1 MLLKIVG
8 VAGTM
13 ESSDAMITVEPTEKG
28 GIVIDLTS
36 SVKRQ
41 FGKQI
46 EATVKNTAK
55 ELGVENA
62 FIKVVDKGALDYA
75 LIARTKAAIYRA
87 AESTEY
93 KF

>member
-1 MLLKIVG
+1 MILKTIG
-8 VAGTM
+8 IAGTM
-13 ESSDAMITVEPTEKG
+13 ESSDAMITVEPREKD

-46 EATVKNTAK
+46 LNTVTNTAK

-62 FIKVVDKGALDYA
+62 FIKIVDKGALDYT
-75 LIARTKAAIYRA
+75 LIARTKAAVYRA
-87 AESTEY
+87 AESKDY

>member
-1 MLLKIVG
+1 MILKTVG
-8 VAGTM
+8 IAGTM
-13 ESSDAMITVEPTEKG
+13 ESSDAMITVEPREKD

-46 EATVKNTAK
+46 LNTVTNTAK

-62 FIKVVDKGALDYA
+62 FIKIVDKGALDYT
-75 LIARTKAAIYRA
+75 LIARTKAAVYRA
-87 AESTEY
+87 AESKDY

>member
-1 MLLKIVG
+1 MHLKTVG
-8 VAGTM
+8 IAGTL
-13 ESSDAMITVEPTEKG
+13 ESSDAMITVEPTQEG

-36 SVKRQ
+36 TVKRQ

-46 EATVKNTAK
+46 TATVIKTAQ
-55 ELGVENA
+55 ELGVKNA
-62 FIKVVDKGALDYA
+62 SIKIVDKGALDYA

-87 AESTEY
+87 AESTEF

>member
-1 MLLKIVG
+1 MILKSIG

-13 ESSDAMITVEPTEKG
+13 ESSDAMITVEPTQEG

-46 EATVKNTAK
+46 VATITKTAE
-55 ELGVENA
+55 ELGVKNA
-62 FIKVVDKGALDYA
+62 AIKVVDKGALDYA
-75 LIARTKAAIYRA
+75 LIARTKAAIFRA
-87 AESTEY
+87 AESTDF